1 MNLEGFKAGYYRQQ
15 NQYKSFSPSKVN
27 ENWYWNNQKLNTLL
41 AEANHKLGSLN
52 AFSLYVP
59 DVDFYIQMH
68 KAKEATASSRIEGT
82 KTEVEDALLRE
93 ADVLPERRDDWQEVQ
108 NYIEAMN
115 FVIGQL
121 ETLPISTRLLKETHR
136 ILLGKGRGEK
146 KEPGEYR
153 HSQNWIGGA
162 NPGNASFV
170 PPHHEEVP
178 ALMGDLENFLH
189 NESIDVPELVRIAI
203 GHYQFETIHPFLD
216 GNGRIG
222 RLMITIYLVSKG
234 LLTKPTLYLSDYFEK
249 HRTEYIDQLARV
261 REKDDILPWLR
272 FFMEAV
278 IATATTGA
286 DTFGKIQK
294 LRDEVEGIRLVK
306 LGKRFP
312 RAKELVNALYRKP
325 TVTAADVAEILDVV
339 QGTANTLI
347 DDFVKLGILIEI
359 TGSRRNRIFTF
370 SEYVKLFTS

>member
-1 MNLEGFKAGYYRQQ
+1 MNLENFKAGTYRQQ

-27 ENWYWNNQKLNTLL
+27 ENWFWNNQKLNTLL
-41 AEANHKLGSLN
+41 AEANYKLGSLN
-52 AFSLYVP
+52 AFSLHVP

-68 KAKEATASSRIEGT
+68 KTKEATASSRIEGT
-82 KTEVEDALLRE
+82 KTEVEDALLRK

-108 NYIEAMN
+108 NYIDALN
-115 FVIGQL
+115 FAVCQL
-121 ETLPISTRLLKETHR
+121 ETLPVSTRLLKETHR
-136 ILLGKGRGEK
+136 ILLCKGRGERK
-146 KEPGEYR
+146 DPGEYR
-153 HSQNWIGGA
+153 HSQNWIGGT
-162 NPGNASFV
+162 NPGNAAFV
-170 PPHHEEVP
+170 PPHHEEIP
-178 ALMGDLENFLH
+178 ELMGDLENFLH
-189 NESIDVPELVRIAI
+189 NDSIDVPDLVRIAI

-222 RLMITIYLVSKG
+222 RLMITLYLVNKG
-234 LLTKPTLYLSDYFEK
+234 LLSKPTLYLSDYFER
-249 HRTEYIDQLARV
+249 HRTEYIDALARV
-261 REKDDILPWLR
+261 RIKDDILPWIR

-278 IATATTGA
+278 IATATKGV

-294 LRDEVEGIRLVK
+294 LRDEVEGAKLVT

-325 TVTAADVAEILDVV
+325 TVTSADVSEILDVV

-347 DDFVKLGILIEI
+347 DDFVKLGILVEI

-370 SEYVKLFTS
+370 AEYVKLFTS